1 MAWNVS
7 MCSWYVVYQL
17 LDGDTSSWWNLA
29 SQNMPRSS
37 DSTCSIEREEFL
49 HKYETRKETYQIPCI
64 WKPLQ
69 GPTTKSSV
77 SSYERWFKETSALVP
92 TFITQLV
99 SDCQSQKSQ
108 ASHWPFVTHAFSEN
122 GCSEGVEKNCDTK
135 NRQVLFLPLVHRMP
149 LSWIVNEFDPSWN
162 MPQII
167 SPELSLTRG

>member
-29 SQNMPRSS
+29 SQNTPRSS
-37 DSTCSIEREEFL
+37 DSTCSIHNGLEREEFL

-77 SSYERWFKETSALVP
+77 SSYERWFKETSALG
-92 TFITQLV
+92 FRL
-99 SDCQSQKSQ
+99 
-108 ASHWPFVTHAFSEN
+108 
-122 GCSEGVEKNCDTK
+122 
-135 NRQVLFLPLVHRMP
+135 
-149 LSWIVNEFDPSWN
+149 LSPSSFPIVNHKSRKHLIGHSW
-162 MPQII
+162 P
-167 SPELSLTRG
+167 TRFQKMGVPRVWKKIATQKTDKCCFCH